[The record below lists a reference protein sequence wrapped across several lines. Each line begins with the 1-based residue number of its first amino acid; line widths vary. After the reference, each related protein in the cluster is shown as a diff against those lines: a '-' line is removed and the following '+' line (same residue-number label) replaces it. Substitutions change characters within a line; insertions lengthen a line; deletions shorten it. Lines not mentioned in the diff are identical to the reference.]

1 MDDYAGYKRLI
12 VPDLADRGYFSGA
25 KIAACDKA
33 GITVVMPRPETS
45 GNRSKG
51 MYVKADFKYDAERD
65 VYICPTEN
73 GLIYRYRRKEV
84 GLGVGRYWTNEYQH
98 CPVKS
103 RCTRGTERRVTRWN
117 MSILWMKCATAYAAP
132 QHGRASF
139 RDDQGLDGNHP
150 FPDAPPEECQDRNGA
165 ERAGLQH
172 QAHGRHD
179 RNQATDGGYTRLK
192 G

>member
-45 GNRSKG
+45 GNRSMG

-84 GLGVGRYWTNEYQH
+84 GLSVGRYWTNEYQH

-103 RCTRGTERRVTRWN
+103 RCTRGTERRVTRWEYEHLVDE
-117 MSILWMKCATAYAAP
+117 MRDRLRSAAARSRILS
-132 QHGRASF
+132 GRS
-139 RDDQGLDGNHP
+139 RPGWE
-150 FPDAPPEECQDRNGA
+150 PPIS
-165 ERAGLQH
+165 
-172 QAHGRHD
+172 
-179 RNQATDGGYTRLK
+179 
-192 G
+192 